1 MVEKRIK
8 YLKSKKNGHKY
19 NIKPKVFFTY
29 SLKDN
34 KFYSNVV
41 VQKKYKESFT
51 NNYDLDRHSIL
62 GDNRRTKKAL
72 EKGQVHYVM
81 DGNEFREWEK
91 RFADVDA
98 GSNEVVNKRTTKILT
113 ERALNDTKNISLI
126 EARKK
131 YLETKKNAGNGN
143 KINPKVDIKY
153 NYLYDQY
160 ITDIKLNEKNKK

>member
-1 MVEKRIK
+1 MEKRIK

-19 NIKPKVFFTY
+19 NIKPKVFITY

-34 KFYSNVV
+34 KFYSNIV

-72 EKGQVHYVM
+72 KKGQVHYVM
-81 DGNEFREWEK
+81 DGNEFREWES

-98 GSNEVVNKRTTKILT
+98 GSNVETNKRTTKILT

-153 NYLYDQY
+153 SYLYDQY